1 MKKKIKYF
9 LLSCLVIS
17 IGFFSFT
24 PTNTYFE
31 IQKNLDIFAT
41 LYKELN
47 TYYVDEVTPGTT
59 IKVGIDAMLSSLDPY
74 TNYIPEEAIE
84 EYRTQTT
91 GQYGGIGAIVGN
103 RDGKSIIVMPFENSP
118 AKEAGLKAGDV
129 ITKVNGISIDNKK
142 QDQVSTLLKGEIGKM
157 ITLTV
162 ERYGSDKPIE
172 IEVERQRITVEN
184 VPYFGMVDNSVGYV
198 KLTDFTEGAGREV
211 RVAVESLLEKGA
223 ESIIL
228 DLRGNPGGLLNEAV
242 NTASVFIPKFSEVVT
257 TKGRIEEWNQTYKTL
272 DMPVDTDMPVAVLTD
287 NMSASASEIVA
298 GVIQDYDRGLLVGN
312 RTFGKGLVQTTRR
325 LSYNGQLKIT
335 TAKYYIPSG
344 RCIQAIDYSHR
355 NSDGTP
361 GTIPDSL
368 RQAFKTA
375 NGRIVFDGKGIK
387 PDLLVEE
394 EVYAPITK
402 SLLLKSLIFDY
413 ATEYVYNNPEPKD
426 PTTFKM
432 SDNEYKE
439 FSNWLKNKDYDY
451 TTEVEKTIEQ
461 LEVNAEKEKYY
472 KAINDEL
479 KNLKKLV
486 LHNKEADLQT
496 FKPQIKELLEKE
508 IISRSYYQKG
518 AIEAEFDNDPQVIAA
533 VNMLKDKESY
543 NRILSGKK

>member
-1 MKKKIKYF
+1 MKKKVKY
-9 LLSCLVIS
+9 LLFTVLLLAVGLV
-17 IGFFSFT
+17 SFR
-24 PTNTYFE
+24 PNNTYFE

-47 TYYVDEVTPGTT
+47 TYYVDEITPGTA
-59 IKVGIDAMLSSLDPY
+59 IKTGIDAMLSSLDPY

-91 GQYGGIGAIVGN
+91 GQYGGIGAVVGN
-103 RDGKSIIVMPFENSP
+103 RDGKSIIIMPFEESP
-118 AKEAGLKAGDV
+118 ATTAGLKAGDV
-129 ITKVNGISIDNKK
+129 ILAVNGVNIEGKSH
-142 QDQVSTLLKGEIGKM
+142 DQVSTLLKGEIGKM
-157 ITLTV
+157 ITLKIN
-162 ERYGSDKPIE
+162 RYGVDKPFDVD
-172 IEVERQRITVEN
+172 VERQKIKVEN
-184 VPYFGMVDNSVGYV
+184 VPYFGMINSSVGFV

-211 RVAVESLLEKGA
+211 RAAVETLRDRGA
-223 ESIIL
+223 ESVIL

-242 NTASVFIPKFSEVVT
+242 NVASVFIPKFSEVVT

-272 DMPVDTDMPVAVLTD
+272 DMPVDIEMPVAVLTD

-298 GVIQDYDRGLLVGN
+298 GVIQDYDRGVLVGA

-368 RQAFKTA
+368 RQAFKTE
-375 NGRIVFDGKGIK
+375 NGRIVYDGKGIK

-394 EVYAPITK
+394 ESYAPITRSLLEK
-402 SLLLKSLIFDY
+402 SLLFDY
-413 ATEYVYNNPEPKD
+413 ATEYSYKNPEVKNPVS
-426 PTTFKM
+426 FKL
-432 SDNEYKE
+432 SDSEYQD
-439 FSNWLKNKDYDY
+439 FSNWLKTKEYDY
-451 TTEVEKTIEQ
+451 VTGVEKSI
-461 LEVNAEKEKYY
+461 
-472 KAINDEL
+472 DEL
-479 KNLKKLV
+479 KFYAQKERYYEAISSELKDLEKLV
-486 LHNKEADLQT
+486 IHNKEADLQT

-508 IISRSYYQKG
+508 IVSRSTFQRG

-533 VNMLKDKESY
+533 VK
-543 NRILSGKK
+543 ILGNTKAYSEILQGNK